1 MVIGS
6 NLGSGDLT
14 VNKTEQVFIR
24 IEFIREIVLGWVD
37 SDMKR
42 KLIAWVELK
51 SWKGYKSVV

>member
-14 VNKTEQVFIR
+14 VNRTEQVFIR

-51 SWKGYKSVV
+51 SWKGYENVV

>member
-1 MVIGS
+1 MVTGS

-14 VNKTEQVFIR
+14 VNKTEQVFIH

-37 SDMKR
+37 SDLKR

-51 SWKGYKSVV
+51 SWKGYESVV

>member
-14 VNKTEQVFIR
+14 VNRTEQVFIR

-51 SWKGYKSVV
+51 SWKGYENVI

>member
-14 VNKTEQVFIR
+14 VNRTEQVFIC

-51 SWKGYKSVV
+51 CWKGYENV